1 MPSPGKVLTMDEGFD
16 MPRLQGNSLAQ
27 SSALMMRPVLM
38 SLVTL
43 LTLSSP
49 SLAAPQAVE
58 DFCFD
63 QIEKVRPPLV
73 RAAATGKPSW
83 LTA

>member
-1 MPSPGKVLTMDEGFD
+1 VLAMDEAVATC
-16 MPRLQGNSLAQ
+16 RLAGNSPAQ
-27 SSALMMRPVLM
+27 SSASMMRPVLM

-49 SLAAPQAVE
+49 SLAAPPAVE

-73 RAAATGKPSW
+73 QAAATGKPSW